1 MQPPMIGSWTVQ
13 VKAVRPF
20 SIHGDLYY
28 EIAAVRTN
36 DAQGQPLTIRLPQHA
51 TAGEPQIGQTLL
63 IKFLMGQ
70 VTEAKPVAVTSNS

>member
-13 VKAVRPF
+13 VKAARPF

-28 EIAAVRTN
+28 EIQAVRTN
-36 DAQGQPLTIRLPQHA
+36 DASGTLITLRLPQH
-51 TAGEPQIGQTLL
+51 TTTGEPQPGQTFL

-70 VTEAKPVAVTSNS
+70 VTEARLLAPTTP